1 MLPAG
6 VHFIERDWLSS
17 NGVLFLGDGPAS
29 LLDTGYHKHRHLTRA
44 IAERLLAGRPLEQ
57 LICTHLH
64 SDHCGGNAELQRT
77 WPCQTWIP
85 EGCAEAVHRWDENT
99 LTFRDTG
106 QQCERFQHEAV
117 LRDGQTLLLAGERWE
132 VIAAAG
138 HDPDM
143 MILYCPSHRLLISSD
158 ALWDNGFGILF
169 PELDGHCAIDDQAAI
184 LDRIAQLD
192 IEGVIPGHGP
202 MFTDVQGALVRA
214 RSRLELFARDPA
226 GHARYAVKALV
237 KFRLLE
243 RERLSLQEAVE
254 EVGQVPLLARTN
266 ARHLHMSP
274 QALGQWAIDALIR
287 AGAARLE
294 GETVVN
300 T

>member
-17 NGVLFLGDGPAS
+17 NGVLFLGAGPPS

-44 IAERLLAGRPLEQ
+44 VAERLLAGRPLEQ

-85 EGCAEAVHRWDENT
+85 EGCAAAVRAWDENA
-99 LTFRDTG
+99 LSFRDTG
-106 QQCERFQHEAV
+106 QQCERFRHQAV
-117 LRDGQTLLLAGERWE
+117 LRDGQTLMLAGEGWE
-132 VIAAAG
+132 VIGAAG

-158 ALWDNGFGILF
+158 ALWENGFGILF
-169 PELDGHCAIDDQAAI
+169 PELDGHRATDDQAAI
-184 LDRIAQLD
+184 LDRIDRLD
-192 IEGVIPGHGP
+192 IERVIPGHGP
-202 MFTDVQGALVRA
+202 MFTDVQGALARA

-243 RERLSLQEAVE
+243 RERLRLQEAVD

-294 GETVVN
+294 GDTVVN
-300 T
+300 S